1 MPPQVICKCPLC
13 RKDVWTHKPSAAGTI
28 LTRNKADLLIAFYHL
43 GFESATKPTEASMQA
58 ALDKGALIHEQC
70 CIRTNQVAG
79 NPLLLAEYNRLR
91 AAREVPLEPAPPFQ
105 NPDRSAAALLDKFAA
120 ADRDSRQQ
128 RAAPPRA
135 RAVEVACDAPTTPYR
150 HTDATSTST
159 ALPYVKGARHDPRT
173 CIDADALERVVPS
186 AAWPATAAYLRGRRL
201 VDRDQIAAFAGL
213 VVAALDEVAV
223 DDAAGVLEF
232 VRAVVPQLLSHCR
245 QPGGQYLFTN
255 EARRAPLGARGGA
268 NSLLYSCAPQ
278 RRRVATSALAS
289 AWMSTRMLSDSTSSR
304 NFFVFDSKFFMLAQK
319 NKYNCIVLG
328 SARAAQSTNCEL
340 RAVHELCAPLVCVG

>member
-1 MPPQVICKCPLC
+1 MSRRNTFLCHCPAC
-13 RKDVWTHKPSAAGTI
+13 GKDVVTNRTNAPYCT
-28 LTRNKADLLIAFYHL
+28 LTRTRADLLIAFYHL
-43 GFESATKPTEASMQA
+43 GFASDTKPTEASMQA
-58 ALDKGALIHEQC
+58 ALDKGAFIHNKC
-70 CIRTNQVAG
+70 CIFPNQVTC
-79 NPLLLAEYNRLR
+79 NPLLLVEYNRLR
-91 AAREVPLEPAPPFQ
+91 AAREVPLQPAPQWYPE
-105 NPDRSAAALLDKFAA
+105 DRSKAALLDKFAA

-135 RAVEVACDAPTTPYR
+135 RAAEVACDAPTTPYR

-213 VVAALDEVAV
+213 VVAALDAVAV

-232 VRAVVPQLLSHCR
+232 VRAVVPRLLSHCR
-245 QPGGQYLFTN
+245 QPGGQYLFTS

-278 RRRVATSALAS
+278 RRWAATRALAS
-289 AWMSTRMLSDSTSSR
+289 TWKSTRMLSDSTFPTAHR
-304 NFFVFDSKFFMLAQK
+304 IGIFRF
-319 NKYNCIVLG
+319 
-328 SARAAQSTNCEL
+328 
-340 RAVHELCAPLVCVG
+340 